1 MGENPSIIYLQK
13 TKNDDEEKVMTII
26 EKLKDYMK
34 ENNLKQ
40 VDIAKMLGVRK
51 QRVNDWVRGA
61 CSPRATYYEKIVEL
75 IERN

>member
-1 MGENPSIIYLQK
+1 
-13 TKNDDEEKVMTII
+13 MTII

-40 VDIAKMLGVRK
+40 VDVAKMLGVRK
-51 QRVNDWVRGA
+51 QRVNDWVRGI
-61 CSPRATYYEKIVEL
+61 CSPRADYYEKIVEL

>member
-1 MGENPSIIYLQK
+1 MDKNPSIIYLESP
-13 TKNDDEEKVMTII
+13 KNDDEEKVMTII

-51 QRVNDWVRGA
+51 QRVNDWVREV
-61 CSPRATYYEKIVEL
+61 CSPSASYYEKIVEL
-75 IERN
+75 IERD